1 MMGDLSGFDLST
13 RRIACTDVLSAR
25 YADGIPGCAHGE
37 RFRLLG
43 HNRTFQVHWLKRVV
57 AFFLDLITVFAP
69 LWSFLYL
76 EGVRAPWVYG
86 VAGGVVLYAYSTFS
100 EAVTRTTVGKF
111 IVGLEVRS
119 LRGPMSL
126 SKAAVRNFPK
136 LFWFAFPLLDTL
148 AGLVV
153 DGDPRQR
160 WSDKI
165 LGTTVAQS
173 HLIHVRTHP
182 IEASDAGGR

>member
-1 MMGDLSGFDLST
+1 MTMSFFFQ
-13 RRIACTDVLSAR
+13 AE
-25 YADGIPGCAHGE
+25 DGIRVRNVTGVQTCALPI
-37 RFRLLG
+37 F
-43 HNRTFQVHWLKRVV
+43 
-57 AFFLDLITVFAP
+57 
-69 LWSFLYL
+69 
-76 EGVRAPWVYG
+76 
-86 VAGGVVLYAYSTFS
+86 
-100 EAVTRTTVGKF
+100 GKF

-173 HLIHVRTHP
+173 HLIHVRVHP

>member
-1 MMGDLSGFDLST
+1 ML
-13 RRIACTDVLSAR
+13 
-25 YADGIPGCAHGE
+25 
-37 RFRLLG
+37 
-43 HNRTFQVHWLKRVV
+43 
-57 AFFLDLITVFAP
+57 FF
-69 LWSFLYL
+69 
-76 EGVRAPWVYG
+76 
-86 VAGGVVLYAYSTFS
+86 AYSTFS

-153 DGDPRQR
+153 DGGPRQR
-160 WSDKI
+160 GADKI
-165 LGTTVAQS
+165 LGTTVAPTP
-173 HLIHVRTHP
+173 LIHFRTPP
-182 IEASDAGGR
+182 IDASGAGGR

>member
-1 MMGDLSGFDLST
+1 MEGRDALMVSGFD
-13 RRIACTDVLSAR
+13 
-25 YADGIPGCAHGE
+25 
-37 RFRLLG
+37 LLG

-57 AFFLDLITVFAP
+57 GFVIDLAGVFAP
-69 LWSFLYL
+69 LWSFLYTQ
-76 EGVRAPWVYG
+76 GVRSAWVYG
-86 VAGGVVLYAYSTFS
+86 ILGGLVLYAYSTIA
-100 EAVTRTTVGKF
+100 EAVFRTTAGKF

-119 LRGPMSL
+119 LHGPMTL
-126 SKAAVRNFPK
+126 AKAAVRNFPK

-160 WSDKI
+160 WSDKV
-165 LGTTVAQS
+165 LGTTVVQY

-182 IEASDAGGR
+182 IESADAGGR

>member
-1 MMGDLSGFDLST
+1 
-13 RRIACTDVLSAR
+13 
-25 YADGIPGCAHGE
+25 
-37 RFRLLG
+37 
-43 HNRTFQVHWLKRVV
+43 LKRVV

-86 VAGGVVLYAYSTFS
+86 VAGGIVLYAYSTFS
-100 EAVTRTTVGKF
+100 EAITRTTVGKF

-126 SKAAVRNFPK
+126 SKAAVLNFPK
-136 LFWFAFPLLDTL
+136 LFWFAFPPLDTL

-153 DGDPRQR
+153 DGAPRQR
-160 WSDKI
+160 RSINI
-165 LGTTVAQS
+165 LQPTVAQS
-173 HLIHVRTHP
+173 RL
-182 IEASDAGGR
+182 

>member
-1 MMGDLSGFDLST
+1 MVSGFDL
-13 RRIACTDVLSAR
+13 I
-25 YADGIPGCAHGE
+25 
-37 RFRLLG
+37 G
-43 HNRTFQVHWLKRVV
+43 HNRTFQVHWAKRIV
-57 AFFLDLITVFAP
+57 AFLLDLATVFAP

-76 EGVRAPWVYG
+76 EGVRQTWVYG
-86 VAGGVVLYAYSTFS
+86 VFGGFVLYAYSTTM
-100 EAVTRTTVGKF
+100 EATTRCTIGKF
-111 IVGLEVRS
+111 IMGLEVRS
-119 LRGPMSL
+119 LRGPMTLAKS
-126 SKAAVRNFPK
+126 AVRNFPK

-182 IEASDAGGR
+182 IEIADAGSR